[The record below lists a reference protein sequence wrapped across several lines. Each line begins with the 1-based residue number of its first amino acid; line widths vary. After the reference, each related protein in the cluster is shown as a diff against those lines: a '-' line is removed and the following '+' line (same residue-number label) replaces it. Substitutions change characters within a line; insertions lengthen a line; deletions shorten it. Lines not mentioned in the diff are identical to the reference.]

1 MTPLIA
7 QSKPHE
13 IFETADIYMTIE
25 SNNRSGELVPSD
37 DVTSLIQ
44 YSLAELDLNAECE
57 VSLTF
62 VDEAEMTELHIK
74 WMDEPGPTD
83 VLSFPMDL
91 PESVGEA
98 VTLGDIVI
106 CPSVAARQ
114 ATSAGH
120 SVNHE
125 IFILAAHGLLHIL
138 GYDHANSADEKVMFA
153 LQEKLVKEWGES

>member
-1 MTPLIA
+1 
-7 QSKPHE
+7 
-13 IFETADIYMTIE
+13 MTIE

-37 DVTSLIQ
+37 DVTSLME
-44 YSLAELDLNAECE
+44 YSLQALGLNPECE

-83 VLSFPMDL
+83 VLSFPMDM
-91 PESVGEA
+91 PETVGEA

-106 CPSVAARQ
+106 CPTVAARQ
-114 ATSAGH
+114 AATAGH
-120 SVNHE
+120 SSNHE

-138 GYDHANSADEKVMFA
+138 GYDHAEPADEKVMFA

>member
-1 MTPLIA
+1 
-7 QSKPHE
+7 
-13 IFETADIYMTIE
+13 MTIE

-37 DVTSLIQ
+37 DVTSLME
-44 YSLAELDLNAECE
+44 YALKALGLSAECE
-57 VSLTF
+57 VSITF
-62 VDEAEMTELHIK
+62 VDEAEMTDLHIK

-83 VLSFPMDL
+83 VLSFPMDM

-106 CPSVAARQ
+106 CPTVATRQ
-114 ATSAGH
+114 AAAAGH
-120 SVNHE
+120 SAHHE

-138 GYDHANSADEKVMFA
+138 GYDHAEPADEKVMFA